1 MVRAS
6 MFKTTEVISMRTRDK
21 GFTLVEIMIVVLII
35 GILLAIAVPNYV
47 QARETSRRKSCVGT
61 LLRIDVAKQQ
71 WAMDHNREP
80 DDTPT
85 WNDIVGPD
93 KYIKGDPATFPTST
107 CPSGGTYTLND
118 VSTPPQCSLEAT
130 AGHKLW

>member
-1 MVRAS
+1 MGTVRH
-6 MFKTTEVISMRTRDK
+6 R

-71 WAMDHNREP
+71 WAMDNNKEP
-80 DDTPT
+80 TDTPT
-85 WNDIVGPD
+85 WAEIVGPTG
-93 KYIKGDPATFPTST
+93 YIKGNPSTFSSST
-107 CPSGGTYTLND
+107 CPSGGVYTMND
-118 VSTPPQCSLEAT
+118 VSTPPQCSKEAV
-130 AGHKLW
+130 AGHKLYYKL

>member
-1 MVRAS
+1 
-6 MFKTTEVISMRTRDK
+6 MRHSRRQ

-47 QARETSRRKSCVGT
+47 QARETSRRKSCIGS
-61 LLRIDVAKQQ
+61 LLRIDIAKQQ
-71 WAMDHNREP
+71 WAMDNNKEP
-80 DDTPT
+80 TDTPD
-85 WNDIVGPD
+85 WSDIVGPD
-93 KYIKGDPATFPTST
+93 KYIKGDPTTFPTST
-107 CPSGGTYTLND
+107 CRSGGTYTMNN

>member
-1 MVRAS
+1 
-6 MFKTTEVISMRTRDK
+6 MRHLRSQ

-35 GILLAIAVPNYV
+35 SILLAIAVPNYV
-47 QARETSRRKSCVGT
+47 PARETSRRKSCVGT

-71 WAMDHNREP
+71 WAMDNNKEP
-80 DDTPT
+80 DDTPA
-85 WNDIVGPD
+85 WSDIVGPD
-93 KYIKGDPATFPTST
+93 KYIKGNPATFPTST
-107 CPSGGTYTLND
+107 CPSDGAYTMNN